1 MTGNSRSTAP
11 SGVAVTVA
19 DAGHYST
26 LVEHFEETLLDAVA
40 VQ

>member
-1 MTGNSRSTAP
+1 
-11 SGVAVTVA
+11 VAVTVA